1 MKGKVHIPSIWPET
15 LIWLLRPEL
24 EWMRTVEFVPHHL
37 HCRHVRKN
45 EQNEQEEWNPVSVH
59 IWAHLKISSFLRLCA
74 GRRSRPERRAVEQN
88 NNVNYLQQN
97 NAGGIRDVSSAGSGC
112 HVVKTNKKKGGVWR
126 SSRAEPRCV
135 PFCRLTSDRSAALET
150 ETGAAAGRS
159 EQRRSSHS
167 LP

>member
-1 MKGKVHIPSIWPET
+1 
-15 LIWLLRPEL
+15 
-24 EWMRTVEFVPHHL
+24 MRTVELVPHRL

-45 EQNEQEEWNPVSVH
+45 EQEEWNPISVH

-74 GRRSRPERRAVEQN
+74 GRRRRPERRAVEALSKTGIQN

-97 NAGGIRDVSSAGSGC
+97 NPGGICDVSSAGSGC
-112 HVVKTNKKKGGVWR
+112 HVVTTNKKKGGVWR
-126 SSRAEPRCV
+126 SSKAPAAALFTGHAEPRCV
-135 PFCRLTSDRSAALET
+135 PFCWLTSDRSAALET

-159 EQRRSSHS
+159 EQRWPSHS